1 MVHVV
6 NKRCT
11 HQRCARQSSY
21 GKAGGKA
28 EYCRD
33 HAEDG
38 MVDVDTKKCI
48 HHRCIR
54 QPSLGK
60 AGGKA
65 EYCRDHADD
74 WMVDV
79 TKNRCLNH
87 STVKRAARRPRPV
100 EEETVVAAEAN
111 TAYPFMGLGRGRQGI
126 QSGPETR
133 FLSGEHLYLE
143 ITPFTW
149 RFKRSAPE
157 SVEYGGM
164 LVGHWCLL
172 TYYVVRG
179 SSSSSGVFCWWSKS
193 DPPGGSQ
200 I

>member
-1 MVHVV
+1 MHVV

-38 MVDVDTKKCI
+38 MVDVDTKKRI

-111 TAYPFMGLGRGRQGI
+111 TAYPFMGLGRGRRGI
-126 QSGPETR
+126 QSGPERGSSPANTFTWR
-133 FLSGEHLYLE
+133 LYLY
-143 ITPFTW
+143 TW

-157 SVEYGGM
+157 CRIRGHAGGA
-164 LVGHWCLL
+164 LVPADL
-172 TYYVVRG
+172 R
-179 SSSSSGVFCWWSKS
+179 SS
-193 DPPGGSQ
+193 
-200 I
+200 